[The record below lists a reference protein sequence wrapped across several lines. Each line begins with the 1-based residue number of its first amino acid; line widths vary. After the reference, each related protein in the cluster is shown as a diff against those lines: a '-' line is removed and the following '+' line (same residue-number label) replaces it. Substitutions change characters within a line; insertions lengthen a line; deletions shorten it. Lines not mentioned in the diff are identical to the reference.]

1 MRLGGPSRLLAGND
15 RVSIG
20 QRTAEQDEQ
29 PRAAMVTRDAR
40 GLNAI
45 MGESPVEA
53 GQSAIRPTPL
63 S

>member
-1 MRLGGPSRLLAGND
+1 
-15 RVSIG
+15 
-20 QRTAEQDEQ
+20 
-29 PRAAMVTRDAR
+29 VTRDAR

-53 GQSAIRPTPL
+53 GQSAIRPTLL